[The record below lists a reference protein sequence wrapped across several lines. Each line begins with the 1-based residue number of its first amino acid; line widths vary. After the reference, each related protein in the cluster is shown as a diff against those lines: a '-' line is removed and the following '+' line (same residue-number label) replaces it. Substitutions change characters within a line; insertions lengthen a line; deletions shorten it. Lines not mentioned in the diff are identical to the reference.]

1 LPAQEQSFE
10 SETPPCPAPRPL
22 SRMFRSLISALLTL
36 SAAQPKSVSDVSG
49 LSGKCFESDGSGFVC
64 SAGDLTV
71 WDPDAPC
78 GPGKAY
84 IHAAPGASCAAM
96 TAGAGK
102 KVHTY
107 RAAKVEVDYASFVGG
122 CA

>member
-1 LPAQEQSFE
+1 MMTDS
-10 SETPPCPAPRPL
+10 
-22 SRMFRSLISALLTL
+22 ISVMVQVALEI
-36 SAAQPKSVSDVSG
+36 S
-49 LSGKCFESDGSGFVC
+49 LSGTRMRHAALGP
-64 SAGDLTV
+64 SADL
-71 WDPDAPC
+71 W
-78 GPGKAY
+78 KAY

-122 CA
+122 CAKQGPFAPEGTR